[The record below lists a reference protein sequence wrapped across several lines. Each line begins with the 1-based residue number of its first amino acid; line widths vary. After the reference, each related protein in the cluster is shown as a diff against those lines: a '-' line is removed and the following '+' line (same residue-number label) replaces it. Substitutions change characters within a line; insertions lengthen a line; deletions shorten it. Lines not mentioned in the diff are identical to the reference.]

1 MSDTRPSTIVRSRQ
15 STASSRAPFA
25 ARSTTRRRSGK
36 VVSGRPSP
44 LASRATI
51 SAVSRSEVLASSSLS
66 ARGRARH
73 RSAPR
78 ADTVRPA
85 SASRT
90 ASHSSTYLAL
100 ASSASRLFTNDP
112 HCQTKRS
119 ILRPHGLDDGRD
131 PGGPCRDRSLTLGR
145 PGAEGVPA
153 ARRGGLTRNQI
164 AGQDPHALLLGR
176 SGDRAPAPPVKETPE
191 PADPAAVL
199 PIAAR
204 PPRRRT
210 D

>member
-1 MSDTRPSTIVRSRQ
+1 MSETRPSTIARSRQ

-36 VVSGRPSP
+36 LVSGRPSP

-51 SAVSRSEVLASSSLS
+51 SAVSRSEVLASSSVS
-66 ARGRARH
+66 ARGRLRL
-73 RSAPR
+73 RWAPTG
-78 ADTVRPA
+78 DTGRPA
-85 SASRT
+85 SAART
-90 ASHSSTYLAL
+90 GSHSSTCLAL
-100 ASSASRLFTNDP
+100 VSSVSQLFTNDP

-145 PGAEGVPA
+145 PRAEGIPA
-153 ARRGGLTRNQI
+153 ARRGDLTRNQI

-176 SGDRAPAPPVKETPE
+176 SGDRASAPSVKETPE
-191 PADPAAVL
+191 PDDPAALL
-199 PIAAR
+199 PVA
-204 PPRRRT
+204 
-210 D
+210 